1 MNFRRNILALALVAL
16 FAVIP
21 VHASLTTFQTFTG
34 NVAYSS
40 DGFGSLSNSGTI
52 SASVPVGSTVIAA
65 YLYSATQ
72 NNASFSGVGGT
83 LGGTAVSYTTHVFN
97 AAVCCALGMSRADVT
112 SIVKPVIDGGV
123 GGVYNFNITETSSS
137 QDGEALVV
145 VYSDPSLSADHTVA
159 ILDGFSAA
167 GGDSF
172 TATFSTPLD
181 PTAPGFGAEMALG
194 IGFSCC
200 NQESTIKVNGT
211 VITNSA
217 GNNDD
222 GLDVANGS
230 LITMGGFNDPFSPM
244 LPAYGDDHERYNLVP
259 QINKGDLS
267 IKVDTN
273 NPSNDD
279 NIFVAV
285 FASTGIASVT
295 TGVPEPS
302 TLLMLGSGVLL
313 ALGFAR
319 FRKSSV

>member
-34 NVAYSS
+34 NVGYSS
-40 DGFGSLSNSGTI
+40 DGFGSLSNAGVI
-52 SASVPVGSTVIAA
+52 SASVPAGSTVLAA
-65 YLYSATQ
+65 YLYSATFF
-72 NNASFSGVGGT
+72 NASFTGVGGT

-97 AAVCCALGMSRADVT
+97 TGVGGDLGMSRADVT
-112 SIVKPVIDGGV
+112 SIVKPIIDGGA
-123 GGVYNFNITETSSS
+123 GGVYNFDITETSSS

-145 VYSDPSLSADHTVA
+145 VYSNAALTGDHTVA

-181 PTAPGFGAEMALG
+181 PTAVGFSAEMALG
-194 IGFSCC
+194 IGFSFPP
-200 NQESTIKVNGT
+200 QSSIVKVNGT
-211 VITNSA
+211 IITNNA
-217 GNNDD
+217 GGFDD
-222 GLDVANGS
+222 GQGADGG
-230 LITMGGFNDPFSPM
+230 LITVGGFDDPFSTL
-244 LPAYGDDHERYNLVP
+244 LPLYANDHERYNLVS

-267 IKVDTN
+267 IKVNTN
-273 NPSNDD
+273 NPTNDD
-279 NIFVAV
+279 NIFLAV
-285 FASTGIASVT
+285 FATTGIASVS